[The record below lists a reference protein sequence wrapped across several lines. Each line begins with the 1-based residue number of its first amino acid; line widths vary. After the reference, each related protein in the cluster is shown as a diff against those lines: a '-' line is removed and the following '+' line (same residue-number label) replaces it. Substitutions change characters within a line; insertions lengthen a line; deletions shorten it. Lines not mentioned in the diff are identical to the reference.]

1 MKLWQWAF
9 VGTFLAIFFGLSIFS
24 AKQESLTYDEI
35 VYTEEGRAIFS
46 VGNFSIDPYNPPFT
60 KELMAPSGRITT
72 IIFGTFLLF
81 FVFLVT
87 NSYFG
92 ISSAL
97 FTLFLLTF
105 EPNLLGNSHYV
116 TLDIGFSFF
125 FFLSY
130 IFLLKLIHQ
139 PRLKYAIVLG
149 LMLGAMLGSKISAIP
164 YFFVSMFLL
173 LIWKRKLIT
182 ELHRK
187 YFFLVFSLAVIVLWG
202 TYFFKTDV
210 IVVRHDNPNRVSN
223 KLFAYGTT
231 RNIVPLTWA
240 IERLQNQKVPL
251 GTYISIIKNNL
262 IRSRNAKNIEP
273 WYSMLTNILFKT
285 PLPLLL
291 FFALSIRKRR
301 LPFLIPIGAILFT
314 SSVSR
319 MSPLVRYVL
328 PLYPFMVIAASASLK
343 EFRGIYRSLLFI
355 GLIVWY
361 AIGTINQFPHFI
373 SYANEFAGPR
383 EKRYEKF
390 VDSNIDWGQGLV
402 SLQEYISV
410 KQPKKL
416 LFSYF
421 GRDNG
426 DLYGLKSD
434 KPWGSYKFEEICAFH
449 IINFPK
455 NSGGQLTA
463 ISISNW
469 YYCGYSKE
477 KIYSKNNIF
486 EVVGDSILI
495 FTY

>member
-9 VGTFLAIFFGLSIFS
+9 VGTFLAIFVALSVFS

-35 VYTEEGRAIFS
+35 VYTEEERAIFS
-46 VGNFSIDPYNPPFT
+46 AGNFAIDPYNPPFV
-60 KELMAPSGRITT
+60 KELMALLGRITT
-72 IIFGTFLLF
+72 IIFGICLLF

-97 FTLFLLTF
+97 FALFLLTF
-105 EPNLLGNSHYV
+105 EPNFLGNSHYV

-130 IFLLKLIHQ
+130 IFFLKLIDQ
-139 PRLKYAIVLG
+139 PRLKYAMVLG
-149 LMLGAMLGSKISAIP
+149 LMLGATLGSKISAIP
-164 YFFVSMFLL
+164 YFFVSMLLL
-173 LIWKRKLIT
+173 LIWKRNLIT

-187 YFFLVFSLAVIVLWG
+187 YFFLAFSLAVIALWG
-202 TYFFKTDV
+202 IYFFKTDV
-210 IVVRHDNPNRVSN
+210 IVVKHDNPNRVSN
-223 KLFAYGTT
+223 KLLAYGTT
-231 RNIVPLTWA
+231 HNIMPLVWT

-251 GTYISIIKNNL
+251 GAYISIVKNNV
-262 IRSRNAKNIEP
+262 IRSRNVGNAEP
-273 WYSMLTNILFKT
+273 WYFMVRNVFLKT

-291 FFALSIRKRR
+291 FFALSIRKRT

-319 MSPLVRYVL
+319 MNPFVRYVL
-328 PLYPFMVIAASASLK
+328 PLYPFMIIVVSASLK
-343 EFRGIYRSLLFI
+343 DFRGIYRNLVFI
-355 GLIVWY
+355 VLVVWY
-361 AIGTINQFPHFI
+361 AVGTVHQFPHFI

-402 SLQEYISV
+402 SLEEYISV

-426 DLYGLKSD
+426 DFYGLKSD

-449 IINFPK
+449 AINFSK
-455 NSGGQLTA
+455 NKESSLTA

-469 YYCGYSKE
+469 YYCGYSIQ
-477 KIYSKNNIF
+477 KIYSKANILD
-486 EVVGDSILI
+486 VVGDSILI